1 MTTKG
6 SLIDHVIDYNAV
18 AVLRRQ
24 WHITNK
30 APPLPGGLCLIFKKK
45 TNNKSP
51 KRDVFL
57 SLRKFVMLGKVR
69 KVIFFERF
77 GLMQRAGIR
86 QIVQRDS
93 NEKRA
98 LVFVSPRSLSIFFAD
113 LLTFLAVDVNFLSQE
128 NEKKKKTYSN
138 MKEF

>member
-1 MTTKG
+1 M
-6 SLIDHVIDYNAV
+6 
-18 AVLRRQ
+18 
-24 WHITNK
+24 
-30 APPLPGGLCLIFKKK
+30 
-45 TNNKSP
+45 
-51 KRDVFL
+51 FL

-128 NEKKKKTYSN
+128 KEKKNLQQHEGILMGRHRKLDVVVRQKKFTLGLRCGEIVKKKILN
-138 MKEF
+138 I

>member
-1 MTTKG
+1 M
-6 SLIDHVIDYNAV
+6 
-18 AVLRRQ
+18 
-24 WHITNK
+24 
-30 APPLPGGLCLIFKKK
+30 
-45 TNNKSP
+45 
-51 KRDVFL
+51 FL

-128 NEKKKKTYSN
+128 NEKKKKNLQQHEGILMGRHRKLDVVVRQKKFTLGLRCGEIVKKKILN
-138 MKEF
+138 I

>member
-1 MTTKG
+1 M
-6 SLIDHVIDYNAV
+6 
-18 AVLRRQ
+18 
-24 WHITNK
+24 
-30 APPLPGGLCLIFKKK
+30 
-45 TNNKSP
+45 
-51 KRDVFL
+51 FL
-57 SLRKFVMLGKVR
+57 SLRKFVMLRKVS

-113 LLTFLAVDVNFLSQE
+113 LLTFLAVDVNFFPQE
-128 NEKKKKTYSN
+128 NEKKKKNLQQHEGILMGRHRKLDVVVRQKKFTLGLRCGEIVKKKILN
-138 MKEF
+138 I

>member
-1 MTTKG
+1 M
-6 SLIDHVIDYNAV
+6 
-18 AVLRRQ
+18 
-24 WHITNK
+24 
-30 APPLPGGLCLIFKKK
+30 
-45 TNNKSP
+45 
-51 KRDVFL
+51 FL
-57 SLRKFVMLGKVR
+57 SLRKFVMLGKVS
-69 KVIFFERF
+69 KVFFFERF

-113 LLTFLAVDVNFLSQE
+113 LLTFLAVDVNFLPQE
-128 NEKKKKTYSN
+128 NAKKKKTYSS

>member
-1 MTTKG
+1 M
-6 SLIDHVIDYNAV
+6 
-18 AVLRRQ
+18 
-24 WHITNK
+24 
-30 APPLPGGLCLIFKKK
+30 
-45 TNNKSP
+45 
-51 KRDVFL
+51 FL

-128 NEKKKKTYSN
+128 NEKKKKNLQQHEGILMGRHRKLDVVVRQKKFTLGLRCGQIVKKKILN
-138 MKEF
+138 I

>member
-1 MTTKG
+1 
-6 SLIDHVIDYNAV
+6 
-18 AVLRRQ
+18 
-24 WHITNK
+24 
-30 APPLPGGLCLIFKKK
+30 
-45 TNNKSP
+45 
-51 KRDVFL
+51 
-57 SLRKFVMLGKVR
+57 MLGKVS
-69 KVIFFERF
+69 KVIIFERF

-113 LLTFLAVDVNFLSQE
+113 LLTFLAVDVNFLPQE

-138 MKEF
+138 MKEFWWVGIGNWM

>member
-1 MTTKG
+1 M
-6 SLIDHVIDYNAV
+6 
-18 AVLRRQ
+18 
-24 WHITNK
+24 
-30 APPLPGGLCLIFKKK
+30 
-45 TNNKSP
+45 
-51 KRDVFL
+51 FL

-128 NEKKKKTYSN
+128 NEKKKTYSN

>member
-1 MTTKG
+1 M
-6 SLIDHVIDYNAV
+6 
-18 AVLRRQ
+18 
-24 WHITNK
+24 
-30 APPLPGGLCLIFKKK
+30 
-45 TNNKSP
+45 
-51 KRDVFL
+51 FL

-113 LLTFLAVDVNFLSQE
+113 LLTFLAVDVNFLPQE
-128 NEKKKKTYSN
+128 IKKKKKNLQQHEGILMGRHRKLDVVVRQKKFTLGLRCGEIVKKKILN
-138 MKEF
+138 I

>member
-1 MTTKG
+1 M
-6 SLIDHVIDYNAV
+6 
-18 AVLRRQ
+18 
-24 WHITNK
+24 
-30 APPLPGGLCLIFKKK
+30 
-45 TNNKSP
+45 
-51 KRDVFL
+51 FL

-113 LLTFLAVDVNFLSQE
+113 LLTFLAVDVNFLPQE
-128 NEKKKKTYSN
+128 IKKKKINLQQHEGILMGRHRKLDVVVRQKKFTLGLRCGEIVKKKILN
-138 MKEF
+138 I

>member
-1 MTTKG
+1 M
-6 SLIDHVIDYNAV
+6 
-18 AVLRRQ
+18 
-24 WHITNK
+24 
-30 APPLPGGLCLIFKKK
+30 
-45 TNNKSP
+45 
-51 KRDVFL
+51 FL
-57 SLRKFVMLGKVR
+57 SLRKFVMLGKVS

-113 LLTFLAVDVNFLSQE
+113 LLTFLAVDVNFLPQE
-128 NEKKKKTYSN
+128 NEKKKKKNLQQHEGILMGRHRKLDVVVRQKRFTLGLRCGEIVKKKILN
-138 MKEF
+138 I

>member
-1 MTTKG
+1 
-6 SLIDHVIDYNAV
+6 
-18 AVLRRQ
+18 
-24 WHITNK
+24 
-30 APPLPGGLCLIFKKK
+30 
-45 TNNKSP
+45 
-51 KRDVFL
+51 
-57 SLRKFVMLGKVR
+57 MLGKVR
-69 KVIFFERF
+69 KVIFLERF

-128 NEKKKKTYSN
+128 NEKKKNLQQHEGILMGRHRKLDVVVRQKKFTLGLRCGEIVKKKILN
-138 MKEF
+138 I

>member
-1 MTTKG
+1 M
-6 SLIDHVIDYNAV
+6 
-18 AVLRRQ
+18 
-24 WHITNK
+24 
-30 APPLPGGLCLIFKKK
+30 
-45 TNNKSP
+45 
-51 KRDVFL
+51 FL
-57 SLRKFVMLGKVR
+57 SLRKFVMLGKVS

-113 LLTFLAVDVNFLSQE
+113 LLTFLAVDVNFLPQE
-128 NEKKKKTYSN
+128 NEKKKKNLQQHEGILMGRHRKLDVVVRQKKFTLGLRCGEIVKKKILN
-138 MKEF
+138 I

>member
-1 MTTKG
+1 M
-6 SLIDHVIDYNAV
+6 
-18 AVLRRQ
+18 
-24 WHITNK
+24 
-30 APPLPGGLCLIFKKK
+30 
-45 TNNKSP
+45 
-51 KRDVFL
+51 FL
-57 SLRKFVMLGKVR
+57 SLRKFVMLGKVS

-113 LLTFLAVDVNFLSQE
+113 LLTFLAVDVNFLPQE
-128 NEKKKKTYSN
+128 NEKKKKKNLQQHEGILMGRHRKLDVVVRQKKFTLGLRCGEIVKKKILN
-138 MKEF
+138 I

>member
-1 MTTKG
+1 M
-6 SLIDHVIDYNAV
+6 
-18 AVLRRQ
+18 
-24 WHITNK
+24 
-30 APPLPGGLCLIFKKK
+30 
-45 TNNKSP
+45 
-51 KRDVFL
+51 FL
-57 SLRKFVMLGKVR
+57 SLRKFVMLGKVS
-69 KVIFFERF
+69 KVIIFERF

-113 LLTFLAVDVNFLSQE
+113 LLTFLAVDVNFLPQE
-128 NEKKKKTYSN
+128 NEKKKKKTYSN